1 LHFHLE
7 AARKQLE
14 LMDHGFRINLPGD
27 DANLVPS
34 TEEDLLIRIAELEG
48 AISRH
53 EERNA
58 HRS

>member
-1 LHFHLE
+1 LE